1 MDKAPEPKKADE
13 KPTSAKQQKI
23 DIELKE
29 TKTLEVLEER
39 YSRHKSADTAAMIA
53 SEHYKNGDFQ
63 KAYKWAISANN
74 LDAKNEK
81 SWIVFAESANKLGKK
96 EEAVSALENYI
107 RSSQSDAAKSVLL
120 KIKNHE

>member
-1 MDKAPEPKKADE
+1 MGSTELAANLFRATQTEE
-13 KPTSAKQQKI
+13 K
-23 DIELKE
+23 LKRDNTQGK
-29 TKTLEVLEER
+29 TK
-39 YSRHKSADTAAMIA
+39 
-53 SEHYKNGDFQ
+53 
-63 KAYKWAISANN
+63 ANN

-107 RSSQSDAAKSVLL
+107 RSSQSDTAKNALS